1 MGWAR
6 RHWIALLIGAAAI
19 YAAYRLFSSG
29 AGGGH
34 ATPADAMSYGWA
46 VVQSSEEGWTETS
59 PDGKQTFTHDSGW
72 DGS

>member
-6 RHWIALLIGAAAI
+6 RHWIALLTGAAAL
-19 YAAYRLFSSG
+19 YAAYRLFASG
-29 AGGGH
+29 AGGH